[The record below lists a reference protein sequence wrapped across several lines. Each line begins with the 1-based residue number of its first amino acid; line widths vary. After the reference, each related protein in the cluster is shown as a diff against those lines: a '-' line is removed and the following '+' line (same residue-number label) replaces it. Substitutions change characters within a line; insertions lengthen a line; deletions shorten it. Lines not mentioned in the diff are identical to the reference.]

1 MFLTSSS
8 SSSRA
13 GSLVFNPVNAWLVTR
28 FGWRVA
34 FRVASGM
41 IFFTGIVCC
50 WTFSD
55 KGTARMHQ
63 LRDDDVSVEQAH
75 TETDESEAQVNEASE
90 EEARYR
96 RTCCTWAEVRARPEI
111 VMWYFA
117 NGLSY
122 LGFFMPFMNLAY
134 YMNLH
139 NISPQKGSFALTML
153 SFAECVTYITA
164 SVIGDRIKGA

>member
-1 MFLTSSS
+1 MAS
-8 SSSRA
+8 A
-13 GSLVFNPVNAWLVTR
+13 MILVT
-28 FGWRVA
+28 GLIC
-34 FRVASGM
+34 S
-41 IFFTGIVCC
+41 

-63 LRDDDVSVEQAH
+63 LNDDDDVSVERAPAADH
-75 TETDESEAQVNEASE
+75 DVTETQLNEVSE

-96 RTCCTWAEVRARPEI
+96 RTCCTWTEVRARPEI
-111 VMWYFA
+111 VMWYLA

-134 YMNLH
+134 YMELH
-139 NISPQKGSFALTML
+139 DISSQRGSFALTML

-164 SVIGDRIKGA
+164 SVIGDRIKGTMLTYNTA